1 MKKREMALV
10 AAINRT
16 GSVTAAAE
24 SVGMSQPAASAMLRQ
39 LEERLGFD
47 LFTREKR
54 RLALTANGRA
64 LLPEIANA
72 LSALDNVTRLTDSMR
87 LGKTRRLV
95 IGTVPAAGASLL
107 PAVVARLQAEQPDL
121 AFVLRPGTALEVVDM
136 ALEQRIDLG
145 VILGSGA
152 NEHVGYRLL
161 ASLGLRCM
169 MRPDH
174 RLAARA
180 GITLEE
186 LAGERYIGHSR
197 HLAIGAVTSQRL
209 EAAGYEYAPA
219 VEVTQFSTAC
229 AFAEE
234 GAGIAIVD
242 SLSAMYAARHGLVMR
257 PLLVASDMP
266 LSLVWPLNIGLSK
279 TARLLAERVAERV
292 AMLTA

>member
-16 GSVTAAAE
+16 GSVTAAAQ
-24 SVGMSQPAASAMLRQ
+24 SAGMSQPAASAMLRQ

-95 IGTVPAAGASLL
+95 IGTVPAAGAALL
-107 PAVVARLQAEQPDL
+107 PAAVCQLQAAQPDVMV
-121 AFVLRPGTALEVVDM
+121 VLRPGTALEVVDM

-152 NEHVGYRLL
+152 NEHVGYRHL
-161 ASLGLRCM
+161 ASLGLRCV

-174 RLAARA
+174 PLAACS
-180 GITLEE
+180 GITLEQ

-209 EAAGYEYAPA
+209 EAAGLVYAPV
-219 VEVTQFSTAC
+219 VEVAQFSTAC

-242 SLSAMYAARHGLVMR
+242 SLSAMYAQRHGLVMR
-257 PLLVASDMP
+257 PLLVASDLP
-266 LSLVWPLNIGLSK
+266 FSLVWPLNIGLSK
-279 TARLLAERVAERV
+279 TARLLADRIAANVA
-292 AMLTA
+292 ALTS